1 MKFFE
6 TSKYH
11 SFKKSTYITLR
22 WIGIIGQLIAVNFV
36 YLFLNSS
43 FEFITSN
50 LVIFLGILS
59 NLYLIFIYKKTQ
71 LSDRS
76 AFIFLLIDILQLGV
90 LLYLSGGITNPFVI
104 FILIPSVFSSSNLSL
119 RTNTLLVILTIIIIV
134 FLTFNYQDLP
144 INLNSDFHNN
154 HYFYY
159 SIPVSL
165 IIALVFLNYF
175 AMTFGTQSRLRKEA
189 LGKMEE
195 VMAKEHELLS
205 LGGQAAAAAHSL
217 GTPLSTIT
225 IISHDLMKQ
234 FKGQKDIEKDIELL
248 IPIRDNITVFSIGDE
263 HKIIEKDNFTE
274 IIWKNN
280 SFLDLF
286 KQSSLQDYS
295 KGVIDS
301 SNNLFIRFLSWI
313 RVNFFYPDA
322 RLSNLNKIE
331 SFLIDYIERKDI
343 NLMIT
348 TSPPHSIQ
356 LLGKRIKNVI
366 NLKGKIIQIKNIQ
379 KNQYVGYNRTYKTKT
394 KIKVA
399 IIGLGYEDG
408 IPRSLSNKGY
418 VYFKKNRFKII
429 GRISMDTFT
438 VDISKSSHDL
448 NIGMYLD
455 IINDQHKI
463 DKFAKLCKT
472 IPNEI
477 MTSIGKRVYRKYE

>member
-36 YLFLNSS
+36 YLFLNPS
-43 FEFITSN
+43 FDFITSN

-76 AFIFLLIDILQLGV
+76 AFIFLLIDILQLGI

-159 SIPVSL
+159 SIPLSL

-225 IISHDLMKQ
+225 IIAHDLMKQ
-234 FKGQKDIEKDIELL
+234 FKGQKDLEKDIELL
-248 IPIRDNITVFSIGDE
+248 NSQVERCNEILKRLTLNPVEEDE
-263 HKIIEKDNFTE
+263 F
-274 IIWKNN
+274 
-280 SFLDLF
+280 
-286 KQSSLQDYS
+286 
-295 KGVIDS
+295 ID
-301 SNNLFIRFLSWI
+301 
-313 RVNFFYPDA
+313 
-322 RLSNLNKIE
+322 
-331 SFLIDYIERKDI
+331 KDI
-343 NLMIT
+343 NIRDYLHEII
-348 TSPPHSIQ
+348 SSFKEISKKEFVFNFDQDSNPKKISKSIEIVYG
-356 LLGKRIKNVI
+356 LRNFIGNANKFAKNSIFI
-366 NLKGKIIQIKNIQ
+366 NLKSDSEFTELTVEDDGNGYPRDIISKIGEPYLKSNYS
-379 KNQYVGYNRTYKTKT
+379 KDKSKE
-394 KIKVA
+394 
-399 IIGLGYEDG
+399 GLGLG
-408 IPRSLSNKGY
+408 L
-418 VYFKKNRFKII
+418 F
-429 GRISMDTFT
+429 
-438 VDISKSSHDL
+438 
-448 NIGMYLD
+448 
-455 IINDQHKI
+455 
-463 DKFAKLCKT
+463 
-472 IPNEI
+472 
-477 MTSIGKRVYRKYE
+477 IGKTLLEKNFASVNCRNSKTRSGAEVIIRWKNKELFNI

>member
-36 YLFLNSS
+36 YLFLNPS
-43 FEFITSN
+43 FDFITSN

-119 RTNTLLVILTIIIIV
+119 RTNTLLVILTIFIIV

-159 SIPVSL
+159 SIPTSL
-165 IIALVFLNYF
+165 IVALVFLNYF
-175 AMTFGTQSRLRKEA
+175 AMTFGSQSRLRKEA

-225 IISHDLMKQ
+225 IIAHDLMKQ
-234 FKGQKDIEKDIELL
+234 FKGQKDLEKDIELL
-248 IPIRDNITVFSIGDE
+248 NSQVERCNEILKRLTLNPVEEDE
-263 HKIIEKDNFTE
+263 F
-274 IIWKNN
+274 
-280 SFLDLF
+280 
-286 KQSSLQDYS
+286 
-295 KGVIDS
+295 ID
-301 SNNLFIRFLSWI
+301 
-313 RVNFFYPDA
+313 
-322 RLSNLNKIE
+322 
-331 SFLIDYIERKDI
+331 KDI
-343 NLMIT
+343 NIRDYLHEII
-348 TSPPHSIQ
+348 SSFKEISKKEFVFNFDQDSNPKKISKSIE
-356 LLGKRIKNVI
+356 LVYGLRNFIGNANKFAKNTIFI
-366 NLKGKIIQIKNIQ
+366 NLKSDSEITEITVEDDGAGYPRDIISKIGEPYLKSNYS
-379 KNQYVGYNRTYKTKT
+379 KDKSKE
-394 KIKVA
+394 
-399 IIGLGYEDG
+399 GLGLG
-408 IPRSLSNKGY
+408 L
-418 VYFKKNRFKII
+418 F
-429 GRISMDTFT
+429 
-438 VDISKSSHDL
+438 
-448 NIGMYLD
+448 
-455 IINDQHKI
+455 
-463 DKFAKLCKT
+463 
-472 IPNEI
+472 
-477 MTSIGKRVYRKYE
+477 IGKTLLEKNFASVNCRNSKTRNGAEVVIRWKNKELFNI

>member
-36 YLFLNSS
+36 YLFLNTS
-43 FEFITSN
+43 FDFITSN

-76 AFIFLLIDILQLGV
+76 AFLFLLIDILQLGV

-119 RTNTLLVILTIIIIV
+119 RTNTLLVILTIIIII
-134 FLTFNYQDLP
+134 FLTFNHQDLP

-225 IISHDLMKQ
+225 IIAHDLMKQ
-234 FKGQKDIEKDIELL
+234 FKGQKDLEKDIELL
-248 IPIRDNITVFSIGDE
+248 NSQVERCNEILKRLTLNPVEEDE
-263 HKIIEKDNFTE
+263 F
-274 IIWKNN
+274 
-280 SFLDLF
+280 
-286 KQSSLQDYS
+286 
-295 KGVIDS
+295 ID
-301 SNNLFIRFLSWI
+301 
-313 RVNFFYPDA
+313 
-322 RLSNLNKIE
+322 
-331 SFLIDYIERKDI
+331 KDI
-343 NLMIT
+343 NIRDYLHEIIN
-348 TSPPHSIQ
+348 SFREISKKEFVFNFDQDSNPKKISKSIEIVYG
-356 LLGKRIKNVI
+356 LRNFIGNANKFAKNTIFI
-366 NLKGKIIQIKNIQ
+366 NLKSDSEITEITVEDDGNGYPRDILSKIGEPYLKSNNSNDKSKQ
-379 KNQYVGYNRTYKTKT
+379 
-394 KIKVA
+394 
-399 IIGLGYEDG
+399 GLGLG
-408 IPRSLSNKGY
+408 L
-418 VYFKKNRFKII
+418 F
-429 GRISMDTFT
+429 
-438 VDISKSSHDL
+438 
-448 NIGMYLD
+448 
-455 IINDQHKI
+455 
-463 DKFAKLCKT
+463 
-472 IPNEI
+472 
-477 MTSIGKRVYRKYE
+477 IGKTLLEKNFASINCRNSKTRDGAEVVIRWKNKELFNI

>member
-43 FEFITSN
+43 FDFITSN

-59 NLYLIFIYKKTQ
+59 NLYLIFVYKKTQ

-159 SIPVSL
+159 SIPISL
-165 IIALVFLNYF
+165 VIALVFLNYF

-225 IISHDLMKQ
+225 IIAHDLMKQ
-234 FKGQKDIEKDIELL
+234 FKGQKDLEKDIELL
-248 IPIRDNITVFSIGDE
+248 NSQVERCNEILKRLTLNPVEEDE
-263 HKIIEKDNFTE
+263 F
-274 IIWKNN
+274 
-280 SFLDLF
+280 
-286 KQSSLQDYS
+286 
-295 KGVIDS
+295 ID
-301 SNNLFIRFLSWI
+301 
-313 RVNFFYPDA
+313 
-322 RLSNLNKIE
+322 
-331 SFLIDYIERKDI
+331 KDI
-343 NLMIT
+343 NIRDYLHEII
-348 TSPPHSIQ
+348 SSFKEISKKEFVFNFDQDSNPKKISKSIEIVYG
-356 LLGKRIKNVI
+356 LRNFIGNANKFAKNSIFI
-366 NLKGKIIQIKNIQ
+366 NLKSDSEFTELTVEDDGNGYPRDIISKIGEPYLKSNYS
-379 KNQYVGYNRTYKTKT
+379 KDKSKE
-394 KIKVA
+394 
-399 IIGLGYEDG
+399 GLGLG
-408 IPRSLSNKGY
+408 L
-418 VYFKKNRFKII
+418 F
-429 GRISMDTFT
+429 
-438 VDISKSSHDL
+438 
-448 NIGMYLD
+448 
-455 IINDQHKI
+455 
-463 DKFAKLCKT
+463 
-472 IPNEI
+472 
-477 MTSIGKRVYRKYE
+477 IGKTLLEKNFASVNCRNSKTRNGAEVIIRWKNKELFNI

>member
-43 FEFITSN
+43 FDFITSN

-76 AFIFLLIDILQLGV
+76 AFIFLLIDILQLGI

-225 IISHDLMKQ
+225 IIAHDLMKQ
-234 FKGQKDIEKDIELL
+234 FKGQKDLEKDIELL
-248 IPIRDNITVFSIGDE
+248 NSQVERCNEILKRLTLNPVEEDE
-263 HKIIEKDNFTE
+263 F
-274 IIWKNN
+274 
-280 SFLDLF
+280 
-286 KQSSLQDYS
+286 
-295 KGVIDS
+295 ID
-301 SNNLFIRFLSWI
+301 
-313 RVNFFYPDA
+313 
-322 RLSNLNKIE
+322 
-331 SFLIDYIERKDI
+331 KDI
-343 NLMIT
+343 NIRDYLHEIISSFKEISKKEFVFNFDQDSNSKKIT
-348 TSPPHSIQ
+348 KSIE
-356 LLGKRIKNVI
+356 LVYGLRNFIGNANKFAKNTIFI
-366 NLKGKIIQIKNIQ
+366 NLKSDSEITEITVEDDGDGYPRDIISKIGEPYLKSNYS
-379 KNQYVGYNRTYKTKT
+379 KDKSKE
-394 KIKVA
+394 
-399 IIGLGYEDG
+399 GLGLG
-408 IPRSLSNKGY
+408 L
-418 VYFKKNRFKII
+418 F
-429 GRISMDTFT
+429 
-438 VDISKSSHDL
+438 
-448 NIGMYLD
+448 
-455 IINDQHKI
+455 
-463 DKFAKLCKT
+463 
-472 IPNEI
+472 
-477 MTSIGKRVYRKYE
+477 IGKTLLEKNFASVNCRNSKTRNGAEVVIRWKNKELFNI